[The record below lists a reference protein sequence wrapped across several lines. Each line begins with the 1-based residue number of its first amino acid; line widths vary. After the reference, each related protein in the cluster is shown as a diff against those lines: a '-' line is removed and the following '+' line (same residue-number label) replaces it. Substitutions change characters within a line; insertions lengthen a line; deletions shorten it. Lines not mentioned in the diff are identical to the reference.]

1 MRSPSARRSRKSG
14 SVMVLFTLML
24 PTLMLPL
31 AGLAIDATVARLIQ
45 IRLQAAVDGA
55 VLGAGRLLGTPAVPA
70 TLAQE
75 FLAANFRTD
84 NIAGT
89 WNAYNLQS
97 NVVYTP
103 GITKRIDVN
112 ASAQVPLLFLRIL
125 GFNAATVGAAGS
137 ATRSDSR
144 VVWVIDRSGSMTQD
158 DGSGNMVVTDAI
170 NYTTSLVERFIEG
183 TDELGL
189 VVFDGSAVV
198 GFPTAAAGGWT
209 PSISLASTGGPSK
222 TFWDGTAT
230 DMPHQLAAITADSGT
245 GMAEAL
251 SIAYIEIQKAH
262 MRDLNADGVDTR
274 LNSIVLLTDGVP
286 SAITLY
292 ANDPSS
298 GNANN
303 VVVGSA
309 SGGNCNNDTITAPFT
324 ANNMMKNWFAIP
336 GPNPSGYSTTSGN
349 PYGMYVLASTD
360 PTVAHTSNWWMQNGG
375 ADAANPN
382 PTTPYAGCNAMMK
395 ANDNNP
401 ANTALLN
408 YFSKI
413 PTQDAYG
420 NQTNTGKYV
429 NSNITGGGSLTT
441 IYNGTALDLTKPNRD
456 YHWGLAMWD
465 AVDSAANRI
474 RSDVNLPNRAGDTT
488 GNMNIQIYVI
498 GYTGNGGCDDG
509 LLKRVANDA
518 GAAGYNAAQPQGQYY
533 SAANGAEL
541 ADAYQKLASD
551 LLRLAR

>member
-1 MRSPSARRSRKSG
+1 
-14 SVMVLFTLML
+14 MVLFTLML

-144 VVWVIDRSGSMTQD
+144 VVWVIDRSGSMTNS

-222 TFWDGTAT
+222 TFWDGTAN
-230 DMPHQLAAITADSGT
+230 DMPHQLSAITANSGT

-262 MRDLNADGVDTR
+262 MRDLNSDGVDTR

-303 VVVGSA
+303 IVTGST
-309 SGGNCNNDTITAPFT
+309 SGGSCNNKTITAPGT
-324 ANNMMKNWFAIP
+324 AANMMKNWFAIP
-336 GPNPSGYSTTSGN
+336 GPPYSTSSGS
-349 PYGMYVLASTD
+349 PYGMYLLASTD
-360 PTVAHTSNWWMQNGG
+360 PAAAHTSNWWMQNGG
-375 ADAANPN
+375 SDAANPN
-382 PTTPYAGCNAMMK
+382 PQTPYTGCTSMM
-395 ANDNNP
+395 NNSG
-401 ANTALLN
+401 NTTYN

-413 PTQDAYG
+413 PAQDAYG
-420 NQTNTGKYV
+420 NQTNTGNYV
-429 NSNITGGGSLTT
+429 NSHITGGGSVTT
-441 IYNGTALDLTKPNRD
+441 IYNGTALDVTKPNRD

-474 RSDVNLPNRAGDTT
+474 RSDVNLANRAGDTT
-488 GNMNIQIYVI
+488 GNMNIQLYVI

-533 SAANGAEL
+533 SASNGAEL